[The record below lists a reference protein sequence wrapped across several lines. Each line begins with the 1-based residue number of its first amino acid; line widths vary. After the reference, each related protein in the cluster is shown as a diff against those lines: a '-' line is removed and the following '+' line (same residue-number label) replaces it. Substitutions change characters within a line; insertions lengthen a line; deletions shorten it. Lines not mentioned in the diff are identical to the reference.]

1 MHPKCVI
8 VQGLGT
14 PGVCSSLSSVTLRV
28 FPFKFRTRVMVLMSL
43 GPEGLLLQRCVLSL
57 LQFSGTVE
65 VKCWDLWAPL
75 APNQENCWLGPEL
88 HWHHL

>member
-1 MHPKCVI
+1 
-8 VQGLGT
+8 
-14 PGVCSSLSSVTLRV
+14 
-28 FPFKFRTRVMVLMSL
+28 MVLMSL

-75 APNQENCWLGPEL
+75 FKPGELLAGAKNCTGTTFENLSSSSSPSVRPLILLLGTA
-88 HWHHL
+88 